1 MICLIVIILDLTVF
15 HDVHFA
21 VEMKPMERVM
31 DLVECGRYHYKI
43 AVIDTYFVELC

>member
-21 VEMKPMERVM
+21 VEMKPMERIM
-31 DLVECGRYHYKI
+31 DLVECGGYHFKTG
-43 AVIDTYFVELC
+43 VIDTNLV